1 MNYNI
6 STSFIDT
13 EINSLNL
20 ITYIFTIFVLIVIFS
35 YIFIC
40 VKYPYTEYEDI
51 TYQNIETNKNTKY
64 ETLNL

>member
-6 STSFIDT
+6 STTFNNS
-13 EINSLNL
+13 EIYSLNL
-20 ITYIFTIFVLIVIFS
+20 TMYIFTTFVLIIILS

-51 TYQNIETNKNTKY
+51 TYQNIKTNKNTKY